1 MAYVYFNNN
10 PRNAK
15 VGDCSVR
22 AVSKATGKSWEDT
35 YVGLCAEGLTYADMP
50 SSNYVWGMFLRR
62 YGFVQKMI
70 KSTCPRCTSVAE
82 FAEEHPK
89 GIFVVVCQS
98 HVVTCVDGDF
108 FDSWDS
114 GNEIVLYYFEKEYEY
129 GL

>member
-1 MAYVYFNNN
+1 MAYVYFNPN
-10 PRNAK
+10 PRGAK

-22 AVSKATGKSWEDT
+22 AICKATDKSWEDS
-35 YVGLCAEGLTYADMP
+35 YIGLCAEGLIYADMP
-50 SSNYVWGMFLRR
+50 SSNYVWGMYLRR
-62 YGFVQKMI
+62 FGFNQKMI
-70 KSTCPRCTSVAE
+70 DSVCPRCTTVSE

-89 GIFVVVCQS
+89 GCYVLTCQS
-98 HVVTCVDGDF
+98 HVVTCKDGCF